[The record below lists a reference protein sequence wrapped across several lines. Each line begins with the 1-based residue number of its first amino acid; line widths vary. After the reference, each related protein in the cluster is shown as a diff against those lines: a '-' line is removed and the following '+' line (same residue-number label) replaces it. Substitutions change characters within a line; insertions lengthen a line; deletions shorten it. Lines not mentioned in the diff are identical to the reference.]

1 MTDVYHHIQDSLLT
15 LHRSHGINLVERIL
29 LQDNEVYQLGLPE
42 DYVILYR
49 YTVITQ
55 DIDLLGNLLTALQAS
70 FDFVHLTDPLIID
83 MLGNVCFKFRIFDIL
98 GIRIDR
104 IYSRITLLIGTIL
117 LQSIETTGYLLG
129 VLCHRLLQVTT
140 GR

>member
-1 MTDVYHHIQDSLLT
+1 M
-15 LHRSHGINLVERIL
+15 
-29 LQDNEVYQLGLPE
+29 
-42 DYVILYR
+42 VILYR

-129 VLCHRLLQVTT
+129 
-140 GR
+140 GRRRKYR